1 MGVILAKIGTSVCPV
16 LHRRG
21 QGEGS
26 GLGGESWV
34 WGEAMGQLS
43 LPYTS
48 WHSVETGLETPMG
61 AGPLP

>member
-1 MGVILAKIGTSVCPV
+1 MAPVCVPFCTREAKEKDPA
-16 LHRRG
+16 
-21 QGEGS
+21 
-26 GLGGESWV
+26 WV

-48 WHSVETGLETPMG
+48 WRSVETGLETPMG